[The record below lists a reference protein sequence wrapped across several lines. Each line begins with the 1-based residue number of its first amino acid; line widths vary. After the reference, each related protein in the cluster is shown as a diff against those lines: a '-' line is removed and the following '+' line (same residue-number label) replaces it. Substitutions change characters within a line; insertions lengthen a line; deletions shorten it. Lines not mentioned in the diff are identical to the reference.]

1 MKNFLMIV
9 PIAFVM
15 LFSTQINAADVQFHL
30 IHDGLRVDGQPISF
44 AEMDARLD
52 CGIANDGNFAD
63 WSVLIEDLTTEAT
76 AGDIVRT
83 ITPPEQR
90 DYWCVATMIETATGL
105 ESNPSN
111 VKYIDLPDRPTDPT
125 LDVTVIVTP

>member
-1 MKNFLMIV
+1 
-9 PIAFVM
+9 
-15 LFSTQINAADVQFHL
+15 
-30 IHDGLRVDGQPISF
+30 
-44 AEMDARLD
+44 
-52 CGIANDGNFAD
+52 
-63 WSVLIEDLTTEAT
+63 VLIEDLTTEAT

-105 ESNPSN
+105 ESNASN
-111 VKYIDLPDRPTDPT
+111 VKFVDLPDRPTDPT